1 MDPFI
6 GHCTYLTAAAELDHS
21 DPNTPEKLKPLQKFL
36 AKCWALSCGAFQLH
50 PFSFFCI
57 PCHAPPLHLLAFKMS
72 FHMGTQ
78 LRFFRKLVVS
88 CRGAERQPTH
98 CLTGAALQQAGGAG

>member
-50 PFSFFCI
+50 PFSFLYSL
-57 PCHAPPLHLLAFKMS
+57 PCTSSASPGIQDELPHGHPIALLSKI
-72 FHMGTQ
+72 GGQ
-78 LRFFRKLVVS
+78 LQR
-88 CRGAERQPTH
+88 C
-98 CLTGAALQQAGGAG
+98 